1 MDNYNLCRYNRL
13 KQFYRFYLGI
23 QQLICYPW
31 LNMLWLIFG
40 GTSALFVRAVRRLV
54 KMFEIYPTFAPI
66 YQGCM
71 KFVIIFFLILCGIGV
86 IQLIGHFTSIKDEA
100 DMKLVFGNKTD
111 TKVEYPI
118 LIYKKKIKKKSVTIR
133 EFYTSI
139 PMAIWQEK
147 KEAISDRLNIRIIGD
162 LEYGGKHNNK
172 GNHIIIKSAKGRKGK
187 NRGVLYD
194 DTF

>member
-13 KQFYRFYLGI
+13 KQFYRFYLGL
-23 QQLICYPW
+23 QQLKCYPW
-31 LNMLWLIFG
+31 LNIIWLIFG
-40 GTSALFVRAVRRLV
+40 GVSVLFVRAVRRLV
-54 KMFEIYPTFAPI
+54 EMFDIYPVFAPI
-66 YQGCM
+66 FQSCM
-71 KFVIIFFLILCGIGV
+71 QFIIIIFPILCGIGV
-86 IQLIGHFTSIKDEA
+86 VQLIGHFISSKDEA
-100 DMKLVFGNKTD
+100 DMKLVFGNKTG

-118 LIYKKKIKKKSVTIR
+118 LIYKKIIRKKAVTIR

-172 GNHIIIKSAKGRKGK
+172 GNHIIIKSAKGRKGIK
-187 NRGVLYD
+187 RGVLYD
-194 DTF
+194 DTL